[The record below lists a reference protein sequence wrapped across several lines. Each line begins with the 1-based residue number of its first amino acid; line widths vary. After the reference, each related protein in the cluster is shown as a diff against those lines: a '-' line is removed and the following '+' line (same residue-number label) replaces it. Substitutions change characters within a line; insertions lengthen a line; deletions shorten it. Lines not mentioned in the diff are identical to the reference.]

1 MSIVF
6 TAKCQGPA
14 PLGVGTSTAILPTM
28 NVTMAHVMPRW
39 AVPEKQKNVI
49 LTFAGLIAILGPVLS
64 IVGSVISTIG
74 SLVTIMGAASAG
86 GGVMAGV
93 IAALTGPIGI
103 AVAAIAALIAIGTAL
118 YLNWDK
124 VCQWAATMKGKVT
137 TAWNNLKS
145 NIGSAVENI
154 KSNVKQK
161 FDDIKSSIEEKV
173 ESAKSTVTQ
182 KFDDIKNKIQ
192 EKIEGARDKVRD
204 AIDKIK
210 SFFDFSWSLP
220 DLNLP
225 HPYITGEFSLNPPS
239 VPHFGI
245 DWYKTGGVFDAPSVI
260 GVGEA
265 GPEAVLP
272 LETLW
277 KRLDEIA
284 DRIIQSGD
292 RHAAEMYR
300 ALIEALSEMSFVISD
315 REFARLLRKHGA
327 IT

>member
-1 MSIVF
+1 
-6 TAKCQGPA
+6 
-14 PLGVGTSTAILPTM
+14 
-28 NVTMAHVMPRW
+28 
-39 AVPEKQKNVI
+39 
-49 LTFAGLIAILGPVLS
+49 
-64 IVGSVISTIG
+64 
-74 SLVTIMGAASAG
+74 
-86 GGVMAGV
+86 MAGV

-103 AVAAIAALIAIGTAL
+103 AIAVIAALIAIGTAL

-124 VCQWAATMKGKVT
+124 ICQWAATMKENVT
-137 TAWNNLKS
+137 TSWNNLKS

-161 FDDIKSSIEEKV
+161 FDDIKSSAEEKVENLKSSVKQKFDDIKSGIEEKV
-173 ESAKSTVTQ
+173 EGAKSTVTQ
-182 KFDDIKNKIQ
+182 KFDDIKSKIQ

-220 DLNLP
+220 DLKLP

-265 GPEAVLP
+265 GSEAVVP
-272 LETLW
+272 LTEFW
-277 KRLDEIA
+277 KKLEELA
-284 DRIIQSGD
+284 DRIERSND
-292 RHAAEMYR
+292 RQAAAMYA
-300 ALIEALSEMSFVISD
+300 ALIEALSRMSFSID
-315 REFARLLRKHGA
+315 GREFARLLREHGVKV
-327 IT
+327 

>member
-1 MSIVF
+1 
-6 TAKCQGPA
+6 
-14 PLGVGTSTAILPTM
+14 
-28 NVTMAHVMPRW
+28 
-39 AVPEKQKNVI
+39 
-49 LTFAGLIAILGPVLS
+49 
-64 IVGSVISTIG
+64 
-74 SLVTIMGAASAG
+74 
-86 GGVMAGV
+86 
-93 IAALTGPIGI
+93 
-103 AVAAIAALIAIGTAL
+103 
-118 YLNWDK
+118 
-124 VCQWAATMKGKVT
+124 MKEKVT

-145 NIGSAVENI
+145 NIGTAVENI

-220 DLNLP
+220 DLKLP

-245 DWYKTGGVFDAPSVI
+245 DWYKTGGIFDGASVI

-272 LETLW
+272 LDTLW
-277 KRLDEIA
+277 KKLDEIA